1 VLLTCNHVLTITG
14 SPTLI
19 PSDSQVAQPA
29 GGPLVGNTKRIVPM
43 LLAPLRSI
51 RLQVRGAGGH
61 SDCGP
66 ADNGAPR
73 LQRPRASWIRTQLR
87 PGTVEAVELSK
98 RALDSIFRHSFR
110 GSPGHEKDG
119 CKAGDRDYIVRK
131 HNQKTHGRT
140 ALIASRY
147 NAAGM
152 VKEALALADSS

>member
-1 VLLTCNHVLTITG
+1 VDT
-14 SPTLI
+14 
-19 PSDSQVAQPA
+19 A
-29 GGPLVGNTKRIVPM
+29 IV
-43 LLAPLRSI
+43 APLTTVHLDFSV
-51 RLQVRGAGGH
+51 LELGGTL
-61 SDCGP
+61 CR
-66 ADNGAPR
+66 APIVSG
-73 LQRPRASWIRTQLR
+73 LASRASWIRTQLR

-152 VKEALALADSS
+152 VKEALALADSG